1 MYHRDT
7 PLKRLK
13 LILFLIFL
21 IFVVGVAKD
30 LFLQLLLQ
38 NGITQATGLRTSV
51 ATLHFSLLSSHAE
64 AKEILLY
71 NPKDFEDP
79 IFARISDL
87 FFEIDPLALL
97 KGEPHFL
104 ESQFVL
110 EELFLIKNRSGV
122 SNVARLMN
130 TVSQRG
136 GEGKTPL
143 QIDRLD
149 FAVLRI
155 ITKNYQ
161 TSPPTV
167 REFYPDIHH
176 ERLEGLQGLRAAVHG
191 VLSKTLTHPSVSSL
205 AATEFGDLQE
215 KR

>member
-1 MYHRDT
+1 M
-7 PLKRLK
+7 
-13 LILFLIFL
+13 
-21 IFVVGVAKD
+21 GVAKD

-38 NGITQATGLRTSV
+38 NGMAQATGLRTSV
-51 ATLHFSLLSSHAE
+51 ATLHFSLFSSHAE

-71 NPKDFEDP
+71 NPKEFEDP

-87 FFEIDPLALL
+87 FFEFDLLSLL

-110 EELFLIKNRSGV
+110 EELFLIKSREGV
-122 SNVARLMN
+122 SNVARLMSV
-130 TVSQRG
+130 VSQR
-136 GEGKTPL
+136 EGKGNSPL
-143 QIDRLD
+143 RIDQLD

-167 REFYPDIHH
+167 QEFHPDIHR
-176 ERLEGLQGLRAAVHG
+176 ERLEGLQGLRTTVHE
-191 VLSKTLTHPSVSSL
+191 VLSKTLTHPRVSSL
-205 AATEFGDLQE
+205 VAAEFGDQKG

>member
-1 MYHRDT
+1 M
-7 PLKRLK
+7 KRLK
-13 LILFLIFL
+13 FVLFLILL

-38 NGITQATGLRTSV
+38 NGMTQATGLRTSV
-51 ATLHFSLLSSHAE
+51 ATLHSSLLSSHAE

-87 FFEIDPLALL
+87 FFEFDPLALL

-122 SNVARLMN
+122 SNVARLMS
-130 TVSQRG
+130 TVPQ
-136 GEGKTPL
+136 GEGRGKSPL
-143 QIDRLD
+143 RIDQLD

-167 REFYPDIHH
+167 QEFHPDIHR
-176 ERLEGLQGLRAAVHG
+176 ERLESLEGLRATVHG
-191 VLSKTLTHPSVSSL
+191 VLSKTLTHPRVSSL
-205 AATEFGDLQE
+205 VATEFGDQKE
-215 KR
+215 KQ